1 VLRQQTRSSRIFLP
15 SPYTRLTLSLL
26 RRIES
31 GSFIF
36 TRIPSG
42 DFNSVSVLGLAT
54 DIVTAESNE
63 SHFHDW
69 HHRVIP
75 TRDAAPSLMAL
86 AKHLI

>member
-1 VLRQQTRSSRIFLP
+1 
-15 SPYTRLTLSLL
+15 
-26 RRIES
+26 
-31 GSFIF
+31 
-36 TRIPSG
+36 
-42 DFNSVSVLGLAT
+42 VSVLGLAT